1 VKGIILAGGSGSR
14 LWPATLSV
22 SKQLLPVYDKPM
34 VYYPLSTL
42 MLSGITE
49 ILIITTQS
57 QNNSFKTLLG
67 DGNQLGISIE
77 YQIQDYPEGLAQAF
91 VIGEKFI
98 GQEPVALILGDNIF
112 HGTGLGRDLRKYT
125 NPKGANIFG
134 YEVVDPQSYGVIQV
148 NENGEIVSLEEK
160 PNNPKSNLAIPGVYF
175 FDSTVVNKAKRVKK
189 SARGEYEIISVLE
202 MYLEERKLRL
212 TILPRGTIWMD
223 CGTPRGL
230 NSASNYMQSIED
242 RQGVKVACI
251 EEIAL
256 QQNWISED
264 NLQEIAKSYGSS
276 EYGQYLK
283 NLRLTS

>member
-1 VKGIILAGGSGSR
+1 MKGIILAGGSGSR

-34 VYYPLSTL
+34 IYYPLSTL

-67 DGNQLGISIE
+67 DGHQLGISIE

-148 NENGEIVSLEEK
+148 DENGEIVSIEEK
-160 PNNPKSNLAIPGVYF
+160 PNNPKSNLAIPGIYF
-175 FDSTVVNKAKRVKK
+175 FDSTVVNKAKTVKK

>member
-1 VKGIILAGGSGSR
+1 MKGIILAGGSGSR

-34 VYYPLSTL
+34 IYYPLSTL

-57 QNNSFKTLLG
+57 QNSSFRTLLG
-67 DGNQLGISIE
+67 DGHQLGISIK

-134 YEVVDPQSYGVIQV
+134 YEVVDPQSYGVIQID
-148 NENGEIVSLEEK
+148 ENGEIVSIEEK

-202 MYLEERKLRL
+202 MYLEERRLSL

-242 RQGVKVACI
+242 RQGVKIACI

-264 NLQEIAKSYGSS
+264 NLQEIAKSYGLS
-276 EYGQYLK
+276 EYGRYLK
-283 NLRLTS
+283 NLRLSS

>member
-77 YQIQDYPEGLAQAF
+77 YQIQDYPEGIAQAF

>member
-34 VYYPLSTL
+34 IYYPLSTL

-67 DGNQLGISIE
+67 DGHQLGISIE

-148 NENGEIVSLEEK
+148 SENGEIVSIEEK

>member
-1 VKGIILAGGSGSR
+1 
-14 LWPATLSV
+14 
-22 SKQLLPVYDKPM
+22 
-34 VYYPLSTL
+34 

-77 YQIQDYPEGLAQAF
+77 YQIQDYPEGLAQAV

-148 NENGEIVSLEEK
+148 SENGEIVSIEEK